1 MPIKKKSVKK
11 VQARKTQT
19 KDNNK
24 QQNKKPP
31 IGRFLAMSKLIGLI
45 IAISIGIIVVYS
57 MIEMHRLKD
66 ISSLPQL
73 LISVFALGSVY
84 VAFYLTLAK
93 WEHTEEEKTERE
105 KEVVI
110 LKHKLNEMNDKEE
123 LQNSIDTKESEIS
136 NLNDKLSEYENQD
149 IQG

>member
-1 MPIKKKSVKK
+1 MPIKKKSIKK

-19 KDNNK
+19 KDNSK
-24 QQNKKPP
+24 QQSKKPP